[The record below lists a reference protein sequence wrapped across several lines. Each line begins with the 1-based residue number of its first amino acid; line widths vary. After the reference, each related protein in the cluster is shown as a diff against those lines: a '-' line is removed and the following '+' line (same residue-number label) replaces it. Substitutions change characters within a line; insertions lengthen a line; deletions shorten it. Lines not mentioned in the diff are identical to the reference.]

1 MNNQELWKAALGEI
15 ELELSK
21 ANFLTWFKNT
31 AIADQKE
38 GVITV
43 SVPNTFIKEWLE
55 DKYHKLILKS
65 LRNYSRDIRNI
76 EYNISSGT
84 IAGAPK
90 INKTKDAEKEMPAPE
105 SQLEFKEFQI
115 DKETNLNPRYTF
127 ETFIVGEFNEMAH
140 AASLSITKN
149 LGHLYNPLF
158 IYGGVGLGKTH
169 LTQALGNAIKQGNP
183 DIKIK
188 YLSSEK
194 FASDFVSAMQ
204 NADIPAFKTKYRK
217 YDVLILDDVQ
227 FLASKMKV
235 QEVFFDVFNEL
246 YDNNKQIILSADR
259 PPKSFKELEER
270 IRSRFEGGL
279 MAHISEP
286 DYESRLA
293 ILKAKAEAKK
303 FNPSNEILEFIA
315 SYMQTNIRE
324 LEGALN
330 SIIARE
336 RFSGRPT
343 TLEEVKE
350 ILNKNAQ
357 PKKLLTAAQIIKA
370 VAGFYNIEEK
380 TLFEK
385 TRKKEV
391 VQPRQIAMYLL
402 REDFNGSYPY
412 IGQKFGGRDHTTAIH
427 SYLKVAQD
435 IKKGGRIAEEIK
447 TIRENLYNTV

>member
-1 MNNQELWKAALGEI
+1 MTNQELWKAALGEI

-43 SVPNTFIKEWLE
+43 SVPNTFIKEWME

-76 EYNISSGT
+76 EYNISSDLLT
-84 IAGAPK
+84 GAPK
-90 INKTKDAEKEMPAPE
+90 TNKAKDVGKEPPAPE

-149 LGHLYNPLF
+149 LGRLYNPLF

-169 LTQALGNAIKQGNP
+169 LTQALGNAIKQSDP

-204 NADIPAFKTKYRK
+204 NAEIPEFKTKHRK

-235 QEVFFDVFNEL
+235 QEVFFDIFNEL

-279 MAHISEP
+279 MVHISEP

-315 SYMQTNIRE
+315 SYI
-324 LEGALN
+324 
-330 SIIARE
+330 
-336 RFSGRPT
+336 
-343 TLEEVKE
+343 
-350 ILNKNAQ
+350 
-357 PKKLLTAAQIIKA
+357 
-370 VAGFYNIEEK
+370 
-380 TLFEK
+380 
-385 TRKKEV
+385 
-391 VQPRQIAMYLL
+391 
-402 REDFNGSYPY
+402 
-412 IGQKFGGRDHTTAIH
+412 
-427 SYLKVAQD
+427 
-435 IKKGGRIAEEIK
+435 
-447 TIRENLYNTV
+447 

>member
-1 MNNQELWKAALGEI
+1 MTNQELWKAALGEI

-43 SVPNTFIKEWLE
+43 NVPNTFIKEWLE
-55 DKYHKLILKS
+55 DKYHKLIIKS

-84 IAGAPK
+84 LADAPK
-90 INKTKDAEKEMPAPE
+90 INKTKDAEKETSAPE
-105 SQLEFKEFQI
+105 SQLEFREFQI

-169 LTQALGNAIKQGNP
+169 LTQALGNSIKQSNP

-343 TLEEVKE
+343 ALEEVKE

-357 PKKLLTAAQIIKA
+357 PKKILTAAQIIKA

-435 IKKGGRIAEEIK
+435 IKKGGRVVEEIK
-447 TIRENLYNTV
+447 TIRENLYNTA